1 MAATGAVTFLNK
13 LTDFTIFEVQQTPA
27 FINDV
32 QFLESTRRAVH
43 PVLDVD
49 NKGEH
54 HRNKQGR
61 TVFQSPQLQH
71 HHSGIIPQ
79 GRFIRVKIPAVSAV
93 GSVLVKQHNHFVQ
106 TAADGR

>member
-1 MAATGAVTFLNK
+1 MTAGGTVTFLNK
-13 LTDFTIFEVQQTPA
+13 LTNLVIFEVQQTPPL
-27 FINDV
+27 INDV
-32 QFLESTRRAVH
+32 QFFEVTRRAVH
-43 PVLDVD
+43 PVLNVD
-49 NKGEH
+49 NQGEH

-79 GRFIRVKIPAVSAV
+79 GRLIRVKIPAISAV
-93 GSVLVKQHNHFVQ
+93 GSVLVKQHNHFIQ